1 MKKIKKGYVIFSAF
15 LLVLGS
21 TACASKESVKN
32 AEQNIIETNNSENTA
47 DNMEEDGTEKSLLEN
62 TPSHISKVF
71 DDNFVVDADVHVP
84 AVSKADILMAQYMR
98 LDEQALLETFYTGKT
113 PEKQE
118 RDVDSIISYKDED
131 SNLTMS
137 DGYTIYRTNDYEAIR
152 FPIENFASEYE
163 LFSTGRKFGEVYKQ
177 DELSFMTKEEAVR
190 TARDLLKQLSVET
203 AEEVEA
209 YAIDFATLQQQQ
221 DERIQNEIAIQE
233 KMGVSPIQDPT
244 DGYQTK
250 ETFTQED
257 EFYIIYFTIL
267 QEQIPVTKNSYD
279 ILDGERT
286 LNGSTARV
294 LVSAKGVIAF
304 EEDGLCQSTGISE
317 ASVAIISAEQAIE
330 NAYEIQNSILSTDK
344 VTVQK
349 IDFEY
354 VPVAYNG
361 NYYEVKLTPA
371 WSLTV
376 TYNGGISEKDGK
388 EDTTT
393 RMIYI
398 NAVTGEEI
406 K

>member
-1 MKKIKKGYVIFSAF
+1 MKKIKKGYVIFSA
-15 LLVLGS
+15 LLMVFSS
-21 TACASKESVKN
+21 TACTSKESIKN
-32 AEQNIIETNNSENTA
+32 MEQKVIETNNNENTA
-47 DNMEEDGTEKSLLEN
+47 DNEDGTIKSILEN
-62 TPSHISKVF
+62 VPSHIDKVF
-71 DDNFVVDADVHVP
+71 ADNYVVDADVHVP
-84 AVSKADILMAQYMR
+84 VISNADILSAEYMR
-98 LDEQALLETFYTGKT
+98 LEEQALLEAFYA
-113 PEKQE
+113 EKAPDKE
-118 RDVDSIISYKDED
+118 TNDIGVIYYKDGT
-131 SNLTMS
+131 SSLTIA
-137 DGYTIYRTNDYEAIR
+137 DEYTMYRTNDFETIC
-152 FPIENFASEYE
+152 FPIENFASENE
-163 LFSTGRKFGEVYKQ
+163 LFSAGRKFGEVYKQ

-190 TARDLLKQLSVET
+190 TARDLLKQLSIET
-203 AEEVEA
+203 ADEVEA

-244 DGYQTK
+244 DGYQIK

-267 QEQIPVTKNSYD
+267 QEQIPVTRNSYN

-286 LNGSTARV
+286 LSGSTARV

-304 EEDGLCQSTGISE
+304 EENGLCRSTGISE

-330 NAYEIQNSILSTDK
+330 NAYEMQNSILSTDK
-344 VTVQK
+344 VTVHK

-361 NYYEVKLTPA
+361 NYNEVKLTPA
-371 WSLTV
+371 WSLTAD
-376 TYNGGISEKDGK
+376 YNGGISEKDG
-388 EDTTT
+388 EEVITTQ
-393 RMIYI
+393 IVYI